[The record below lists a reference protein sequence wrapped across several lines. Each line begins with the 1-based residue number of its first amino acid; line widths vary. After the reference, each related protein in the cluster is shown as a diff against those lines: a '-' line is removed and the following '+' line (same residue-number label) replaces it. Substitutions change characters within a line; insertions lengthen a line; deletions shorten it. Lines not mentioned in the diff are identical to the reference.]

1 MGSSFETT
9 KALALGK
16 INTNK
21 TQKNMVRIKAVVAR
35 PTQVENS
42 MPNVKNTDMYIR
54 ETKQKIP
61 IRAQSNTLMTTWAI
75 EM

>member
-1 MGSSFETT
+1 
-9 KALALGK
+9 
-16 INTNK
+16 
-21 TQKNMVRIKAVVAR
+21 MVRIKAVVAR

-42 MPNVKNTDMYIR
+42 IPNVKNTDMYIR

-75 EM
+75 EI